1 MTTAAA
7 TSTKV
12 TTYICVDGASDAI
25 AFYTR
30 AFGAEELYRLPNP
43 DGRLGHAEIK
53 IGDTVLMLSDEW
65 PEGGVRSPLR
75 FEGSCVSLV
84 LDVPD
89 CDVAFARAIEAGAK
103 VERPLKDEPYGRGG
117 WVIDPFGHRW
127 SIMTSNPNF
136 QPEDMQ

>member
-1 MTTAAA
+1 MGANGSRHVAAYLCA
-7 TSTKV
+7 
-12 TTYICVDGASDAI
+12 DGAADAI
-25 AFYTR
+25 EFYKK

-65 PEGGVRSPLR
+65 AEMKVLSPKKLSGTAES
-75 FEGSCVSLV
+75 FV
-84 LDVPD
+84 LDVD
-89 CDVAFARAIEAGAK
+89 DADASFKRAVDAGAI
-103 VERPLKDEPYGRGG
+103 VERPLTDAPYGRGG

-136 QPEDMQ
+136 KPEDMQ

>member
-1 MTTAAA
+1 MTTTAA
-7 TSTKV
+7 TPTKV
-12 TTYICVDGASDAI
+12 TTYLCVDGASDAI
-25 AFYTR
+25 EFYKR

-65 PEGGVRSPLR
+65 PEGGVRSPLTLD
-75 FEGSCVSLV
+75 GSCVSLV
-84 LDVPD
+84 LDLPD
-89 CDVAFARAIEAGAK
+89 CDAAFGRAIEAGAK

-127 SIMTSNPNF
+127 SIMTSNPSF
-136 QPEDMQ
+136 KPEDMP